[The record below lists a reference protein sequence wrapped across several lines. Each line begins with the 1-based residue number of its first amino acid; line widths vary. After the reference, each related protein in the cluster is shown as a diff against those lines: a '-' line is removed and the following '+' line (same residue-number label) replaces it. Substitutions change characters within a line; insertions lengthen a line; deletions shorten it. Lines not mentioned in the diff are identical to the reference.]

1 MFHHFLYSKSKR
13 CEIMRKVAVIGVGNS
28 KFGNRSDVNVA
39 ELAYESTKP
48 AFEEAGIAAKDV
60 EFVAVGSVG
69 AGAWYEELLPAV
81 VSAEY
86 CGLTGAGLAR
96 CEAACSSGS
105 AAFQTAYSAIASG
118 QAEITMALGIEKMRE
133 IDTPTSMEWIGRA
146 GYYFWEFHN
155 FGLTFPA
162 YYALYANAHMAKYG
176 TTEEDLALVAVKN
189 HKYGSMNPK
198 AHLQNKITVDDV
210 LSSMV
215 IASPLK
221 LFDCCPMTDGSAAII
236 LASEEKVKEL
246 KIDTPVW
253 VAGIGYSSGTANLSK
268 RKDYV
273 GLEASVTAAERAY
286 KTAEVTPDQ
295 LDFAEV
301 HDCFTIAEILAYEDL
316 GFCAK
321 GEGVKLIR
329 EGQTEIGGKI
339 PVNMDGGLKAKGHPI
354 GTTGCSMIYELT
366 KQLKEEAVE
375 KSRQVPLKNYIGLA
389 HNVGG
394 TGHYCYV
401 TILRR

>member
-1 MFHHFLYSKSKR
+1 VVEL
-13 CEIMRKVAVIGVGNS
+13 RKVAIVGVGNS
-28 KFGNRSDVNVA
+28 KFGVRSDVNVS
-39 ELAYESTKP
+39 ELAFEAVKP
-48 AFEEAGIAAKDV
+48 SLEDAGLAAKDIP
-60 EFVAVGSVG
+60 FVALGSVG

-81 VSAEY
+81 ITGEY
-86 CGLTGAGLAR
+86 CGLTGAGLMR
-96 CEAACSSGS
+96 VEAACASGS
-105 AAFQTAYSAIASG
+105 AAFFAAYSAVASG
-118 QAEITMALGIEKMRE
+118 HVDVAMALGVEKMRE
-133 IDTPTSMEWIGRA
+133 IDTPTAMEWIGRA

-162 YYALYANAHMAKYG
+162 YYALYANAYMAKYG
-176 TTEEDLALVAVKN
+176 ATEEDLALVAVKN
-189 HKYGSMNPK
+189 HKYAAMNPI

-221 LFDCCPMTDGSAAII
+221 LYDCSPMTDGASAVIV
-236 LASEEKVKEL
+236 ASEEKAKEL
-246 KIDTPVW
+246 KVGTPIW

-268 RKDYV
+268 RADFV
-273 GLEASVTAAERAY
+273 GLDASVLASQRAY
-286 KTAEVTPDQ
+286 KAAGVAPDQ
-295 LDFAEV
+295 IDFAEV

-316 GFCAK
+316 GFCGR
-321 GEGVKLIR
+321 GEGVKLLR
-329 EGQTEIGGKI
+329 DGQTEIGGRI

-354 GTTGCSMIYELT
+354 GATGCSMVYELT
-366 KQLKEEAVE
+366 RQLRGEAVE
-375 KSRQVPLKNYIGLA
+375 RSRQIPLKNHIGLA

>member
-1 MFHHFLYSKSKR
+1 
-13 CEIMRKVAVIGVGNS
+13 MRKVAVIGVGNS
-28 KFGNRSDVNVA
+28 KFGNRTDVNMA
-39 ELAYESTKP
+39 ELASESAQP
-48 AFEEAGIAAKDV
+48 AFEEAGLVGKDV

-86 CGLTGAGLAR
+86 CGLTGAGLVR
-96 CEAACSSGS
+96 CEAACASGS
-105 AAFQTAYSAIASG
+105 AAFHVAYSAIASG
-118 QAEITMALGIEKMRE
+118 QAEITMALGVEKMRE

-162 YYALYANAHMAKYG
+162 YYALYANAYMAKYG
-176 TTEEDLALVAVKN
+176 ITEEDLALVAVKN

-221 LFDCCPMTDGSAAII
+221 LFDCCPMSDGSAAVI

-273 GLEASVTAAERAY
+273 GLEASVAAAQAAY
-286 KTAEVTPDQ
+286 KAAGVKPDQ
-295 LDFAEV
+295 IDFAEV
-301 HDCFTIAEILAYEDL
+301 HDCFTIAEILAYEDIGL
-316 GFCAK
+316 CSK

-375 KSRQVPLKNYIGLA
+375 KSRQVPMKNYIGLA

>member
-1 MFHHFLYSKSKR
+1 
-13 CEIMRKVAVIGVGNS
+13 MRKVAVIGAGNS
-28 KFGNRSDVNVA
+28 KFGNRNDVNVA
-39 ELAYESTKP
+39 ELTFEAVKP
-48 AFEEAGIAAKDV
+48 SLEDAGITAKDV
-60 EFVAVGSVG
+60 EFVALGSTG

-81 VSAEY
+81 VAAEY
-86 CGLTGAGLAR
+86 CNLTKAGLVR
-96 CEAACSSGS
+96 CEAACASGS
-105 AAFQTAYSAIASG
+105 AAFFTAYSAIASG
-118 QAEITMALGIEKMRE
+118 QVEIAMALGVEKMRE
-133 IDTPTSMEWIGRA
+133 IDTPTAMEWIGRA

-162 YYALYANAHMAKYG
+162 YYALYANAHMTKFG

-189 HKYGSMNPK
+189 HKYGAMNPV
-198 AHLQNKITVDDV
+198 AHLQKQITVDDV

-221 LFDCCPMTDGSAAII
+221 LFDCCPMTDGSASII
-236 LASEEKVKEL
+236 LASEEKAKEL
-246 KIDTPVW
+246 GVETPVW
-253 VAGIGYSSGTANLSK
+253 VAGIGYSSGTANMSK
-268 RKDYV
+268 RPDYV
-273 GLEASVTAAERAY
+273 GLDASVKAAEMAY
-286 KTAEVTPDQ
+286 KKAKVTPDQ
-295 LDFAEV
+295 IDFAIV
-301 HDCFTIAEILAYEDL
+301 HDCFTIAEIMAYEDI
-316 GFCAK
+316 GICKK
-321 GEGVKLIR
+321 GEGAKLIR

-354 GTTGCSMIYELT
+354 GTTGCAMIYEIT
-366 KQLKEEAVE
+366 KQLREEATE

>member
-1 MFHHFLYSKSKR
+1 VR
-13 CEIMRKVAVIGVGNS
+13 AVRKVAIIGVGNS
-28 KFGNRSDVNVA
+28 KFGVRNDVNIA
-39 ELAYESTKP
+39 ELAFEAVKP
-48 AFEEAGIAAKDV
+48 SIEDAGITAKDI
-60 EFVAVGSVG
+60 EFVALGSTG

-86 CGLTGAGLAR
+86 CGLTKAGLTR
-96 CEAACSSGS
+96 CEAACASGS
-105 AAFQTAYSAIASG
+105 AAFFTAYAAVASG
-118 QAEITMALGIEKMRE
+118 QAEIAMALGVEKMRE
-133 IDTPTSMEWIGRA
+133 IDSPTAMEWIGRA
-146 GYYFWEFHN
+146 GYYLWEFHN

-189 HKYGSMNPK
+189 HKYAAMNPI
-198 AHLQNKITVDDV
+198 AHLQNKISVDDV

-221 LFDCCPMTDGSAAII
+221 LFDCCPMTDGSASVIV
-236 LASEEKVKEL
+236 ASEEKVKEL

-253 VAGIGYSSGTANLSK
+253 VAGIGYASGTANMSK

-273 GLEASVTAAERAY
+273 GLEANVLASQMAY
-286 KTAEVTPDQ
+286 KIAKVTPNQIDV
-295 LDFAEV
+295 AEV
-301 HDCFTIAEILAYEDL
+301 HDCFTIAEILAYEDIGL
-316 GFCAK
+316 CNK
-321 GEGVKLIR
+321 GEGAKLIR

-339 PVNMDGGLKAKGHPI
+339 PVNVDGGLKAKGHPI
-354 GTTGCSMIYELT
+354 GTTGCSMIYEIT
-366 KQLKEEAVE
+366 RQLREEAIE
-375 KSRQVPLKNYIGLA
+375 KSRQVPLKNYVALA